1 MVPSLTSRTGELLRT
16 HWSEAKPISPK
27 HKRSATPLKA
37 VLDRVH
43 PDDRALVER
52 MVDRARTHRQAFDFE
67 HRLQMQDGSVKHL
80 HVVSRVLADEPQN
93 LRFAGAIMD
102 ITERKQTEEALRRSE
117 QRYQNLF
124 QAMAVAFFELDF
136 TGVGDLLRDLRAA
149 CTTGTTCATSWL

>member
-1 MVPSLTSRTGELLRT
+1 MPVT
-16 HWSEAKPISPK
+16 
-27 HKRSATPLKA
+27 LKA